1 MDFVLKSILSHMRI
15 LTPSFSSFTFALCVF
30 LHPLKVYFSCALR
43 WVSCNQHIVDSCFCF
58 SFLFLIQSAT
68 LCLTLEHSVHW
79 YSRLLLIYM
88 YLLTFKILFS
98 SWLFLLYS
106 FIFSFVAWWY
116 PFILCL
122 CLLSDLCLPYFS
134 SMLTPSYIACFRL
147 VVI

>member
-15 LTPSFSSFTFALCVF
+15 LTPSFSSFTFALYVF

-43 WVSCNQHIVDSCFCF
+43 WVSCNQHIVDSCFLF
-58 SFLFLIQSAT
+58 FLPFFNPV
-68 LCLTLEHSVHW
+68 CHSVP
-79 YSRLLLIYM
+79 YIGAFSPLIFKIHM